1 MLINRLA
8 SLQALRGVMLL
19 WVSRPLTR
27 NSQTEDFRAV
37 QHGSEF

>member
-19 WVSRPLTR
+19 WVSRPLAR
-27 NSQTEDFRAV
+27 MSLSEFFRTG
-37 QHGSEF
+37 QHGSKF

>member
-19 WVSRPLTR
+19 WVSRPLAR
-27 NSQTEDFRAV
+27 FSHSEFFRAR